1 MEENGSHPLDHHV
14 EEEVPLDAPPPYESL
29 VFDKSEMKSPSDS
42 VIFRDSPLPANEAP
56 RPRTLATAPPVP
68 PSAFEIA
75 VIDPVKQG
83 EGVGAYV
90 SYKVVST
97 VDFDGYRADQHEVIR
112 RFRDF
117 TWLKNRLRSQYRG
130 AILPALP
137 EKNVVEKYK
146 MGGDFIEQ
154 RRAALEIFLRR
165 VAAHPLLYASPDL
178 RLFLQSDETEFAIES
193 SRMSA
198 EAGDAAPAATSG
210 AASAARKTLNGAARL
225 FKSISQS
232 AAGLTHV
239 GGSGSSTSAHK
250 NTYPRE
256 EEESVEYLKARAYF
270 SELENHLA
278 LVHKQAERLVR
289 HHGALAGA
297 LSEFSGAMAALGRHQ
312 EEEVGRQAGTPVVRS
327 FAALSDRA
335 AAVAEVSKRS
345 SEELAASFEAPMKEF
360 MRSVRA
366 AKKSMSD
373 RSDALAARQAARAD
387 VDAKRARLTRL
398 RATPGLAEERVV
410 EAERD
415 LQTAMAKANDAT
427 QAYSDIVQRM
437 DSDITRFQQE
447 RVEEMG
453 HVLALFS
460 QVEAKA
466 AADAAKLWR
475 TIGPSEESA
484 AA

>member
-1 MEENGSHPLDHHV
+1 
-14 EEEVPLDAPPPYESL
+14 
-29 VFDKSEMKSPSDS
+29 
-42 VIFRDSPLPANEAP
+42 
-56 RPRTLATAPPVP
+56 
-68 PSAFEIA
+68 
-75 VIDPVKQG
+75 
-83 EGVGAYV
+83 V

-146 MGGDFIEQ
+146 MGGDFIKQ
-154 RRAALEIFLRR
+154 RRAALEVFLRR
-165 VAAHPLLYASPDL
+165 VAAHPLLYKSPDL

-232 AAGLTHV
+232 AAGLTHGGG
-239 GGSGSSTSAHK
+239 GGSGSTSGHHI
-250 NTYPRE
+250 TYPRE
-256 EEESVEYLKARAYF
+256 EEESAEYLKARAYF
-270 SELENHLA
+270 SDLESHLA
-278 LVHKQAERLVR
+278 EVHKQAERLVR

-297 LSEFSGAMAALGRHQ
+297 FSEFSSSMAALGRHQ
-312 EEEVGRQAGTPVVRS
+312 QEEVGRQAGTPVVRS

-335 AAVAEVSKRS
+335 AAVAGISRRS

-398 RATPGLAEERVV
+398 RATPGLTEEKVM

-415 LQTAMAKANDAT
+415 LQTAMAKADDAT
-427 QAYSDIVQRM
+427 QAYSEIVQRM

-447 RVEEMG
+447 RVKEVG
-453 HVLALFS
+453 NVLALFWE
-460 QVEAKA
+460 VEAKA
-466 AADAAKLWR
+466 AADSAKLWGQL
-475 TIGPSEESA
+475 TSLESA

>member
-1 MEENGSHPLDHHV
+1 M
-14 EEEVPLDAPPPYESL
+14 
-29 VFDKSEMKSPSDS
+29 
-42 VIFRDSPLPANEAP
+42 
-56 RPRTLATAPPVP
+56 
-68 PSAFEIA
+68 
-75 VIDPVKQG
+75 IDPVKQG

-90 SYKVVST
+90 SYKIVST
-97 VDFDGYRADQHEVIR
+97 VDFDGYRSGQHEVIR

-146 MGGDFIEQ
+146 MGGEFIEQ
-154 RRAALEIFLRR
+154 RRAALEVFLKR
-165 VAAHPLLYASPDL
+165 VAAHPILHSSPDL

-193 SRMSA
+193 SRKAA

-210 AASAARKTLNGAARL
+210 AASAVRKSFNGAARL
-225 FKSISQS
+225 FKSLSQS
-232 AAGLTHV
+232 AAGLTNV
-239 GGSGSSTSAHK
+239 GGTGHSPVGI
-250 NTYPRE
+250 TYPRE
-256 EEESVEYLKARAYF
+256 EEESVEYLKARAYI
-270 SELENHLA
+270 SDLENLLA
-278 LVHKQAERLVR
+278 EVHKQAERLVR

-297 LSEFSGAMAALGRHQ
+297 LSEFSGSMAALGRHQ

-335 AAVAEVSKRS
+335 AAVAAISRRS

-366 AKKSMSD
+366 AKKAMSD

-398 RATPGLAEERVV
+398 RATPGLAEERVM

-415 LQTAMAKANDAT
+415 LQTAMSRADDAT
-427 QAYSDIVQRM
+427 QAYSEIVQRM
-437 DSDITRFQQE
+437 DSDLTRFQQE
-447 RVEEMG
+447 RVKEMG
-453 HVLALFS
+453 SVLALFS
-460 QVEAKA
+460 RVEAKA
-466 AADAAKLWR
+466 AADAAKLWK
-475 TIGPSEESA
+475 TVELTADESA